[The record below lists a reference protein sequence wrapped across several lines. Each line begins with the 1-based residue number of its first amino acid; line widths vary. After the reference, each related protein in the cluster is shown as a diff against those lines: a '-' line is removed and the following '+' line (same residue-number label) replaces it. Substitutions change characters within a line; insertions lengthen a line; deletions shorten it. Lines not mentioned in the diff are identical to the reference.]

1 MFDVPDDRMGWGER
15 FARFGARFF
24 GDAGDSPDV
33 WSLESADAMQEL
45 LRRCT
50 TDSPAGA
57 VRLSERTTI
66 FLPENYE
73 PGYAYPMIVW
83 VSEHGLEPLRLLNN
97 TPLVSTRNY
106 LATCVTVDRPGSGAS
121 PLDEVADL
129 AESVESSV
137 AEVTEEY
144 NIHPRRI
151 HLVGFDEAAT
161 LSLELLLTRAEWF
174 AGAYLVGASLPR
186 VRIPVARYRHLR
198 GKRVVLAVRD
208 ARCAGASS
216 ELARLLRAAGIDV
229 QTVCHPTR
237 NRVAP
242 KMLQHINHW
251 IMEGICS
258 GGTRQ

>member
-1 MFDVPDDRMGWGER
+1 MFDLPRDR
-15 FARFGARFF
+15 FAWDGLSHRF
-24 GDAGDSPDV
+24 DATTSPECEDG
-33 WSLESADAMQEL
+33 ADAVSLQDPESVRRL
-45 LRRCT
+45 LDRCT
-50 TDSPAGA
+50 TDSPAGS

-66 FLPENYE
+66 FLPKNYE

-83 VSEHGLEPLRLLNN
+83 VSARGLEPLRLLNN

-106 LATCVTVDRPGSGAS
+106 VATS
-121 PLDEVADL
+121 VAVGRF
-129 AESVESSV
+129 AESANPMDAVSELADSIAASV

-151 HLVGFDEAAT
+151 HVVGFDEAAT
-161 LSLELLLTRAEWF
+161 LSLELLLMRAEWF

-186 VRIPVARYRHLR
+186 IPIPVARYQHLR

-208 ARCAGASS
+208 EQCAETSQR
-216 ELARLLRAAGIDV
+216 LAQLLRAAGIDV
-229 QTVCHPTR
+229 QTTCHPTR

-242 KMLQHINHW
+242 KMLEHINHW

-258 GGTRQ
+258 GGTRR